1 MLEHCP
7 ANSLV
12 RAQVFDYKVLCN
24 AQADRDNDLAQ
35 AFRGMTVLWYKV
47 IRLTHCYD
55 ITTSSMFR
63 YNFSGVEVLSGHHA
77 QRHLIP
83 EQKSEELQP
92 IFPEGL
98 ENLCNQPIGVG
109 LGHNQCINMV
119 HMYHSHYFSPFLNN
133 NFLG

>member
-47 IRLTHCYD
+47 LRMTYCYD
-55 ITTSSMFR
+55 ITASRMFR
-63 YNFSGVEVLSGHHA
+63 YNISGVEVLSGHHA
-77 QRHLIP
+77 QSHLIP
-83 EQKSEELQP
+83 EHKSE
-92 IFPEGL
+92 
-98 ENLCNQPIGVG
+98 
-109 LGHNQCINMV
+109 
-119 HMYHSHYFSPFLNN
+119 
-133 NFLG
+133 